1 MPYDVFISYASED
14 IAIAQELNDRLVNE
28 GFKVWFDKTR
38 LTPGFDWYKEIEH
51 GCENSRVVLPVLTPH
66 WKNSEWTKFE
76 TYGAEA
82 VFPILFEGL
91 WSDVSTPPLERFQA
105 EMVDMNKKEGADWPR
120 LISDIH
126 RVMESQL
133 PEKASHLTH
142 IHYRANPFFTGREID
157 LIKIHEELHT
167 KPIPGLTTGRVRA
180 ITAMGGAGKT
190 TLVREYVEKFWR
202 CYSQM
207 LWVDCRIGMERE
219 FAHIHDILFPERKDI
234 GLKDDDKANSALNEL
249 NSDIS
254 RLLILD
260 NADGLEEAVIDWV
273 PTTGACHTLITSRF
287 SSFGAAIETIH
298 LFLLDKSH
306 SVELLKKRTKRE
318 VKGAELVSCE
328 ALVEQL
334 GYLPLALE
342 QAGAFI
348 FQQGDYFGFG
358 DYLLEYEKSK
368 NELLDIKVLGSNMY
382 PDSVITTWN
391 STISKLSPTGRAILH
406 LLSYLAPI
414 PMLVEHLIKVTA
426 IICDHAE
433 KFYSSSSLKENIGK
447 TLWLRNELAKL
458 KAYSMI
464 EYDGHSFSMH
474 PLLQV
479 VEQITDS
486 PEQINITWNQA
497 AEILIEIAPPASWA
511 DDCRL
516 RWSLI
521 NDKLWSSILSHISN
535 LEKIIL
541 QRDQN
546 KKQIIIVPDTFKYLQ
561 INALASQNQFSDAL
575 EIGTNLEENL
585 KWKEKN
591 NVIFNLQVEEAI
603 AYLFKQGKKYE
614 KSLEAF
620 TNLSLKCIE
629 NYGEMHRITF
639 RIRHNIA
646 CELERLKR
654 SEEAEKI
661 MLDVLEKRKKELG
674 EFDYD
679 TITSIHDHGWLL
691 NNSDTR
697 WKEAEPLFQLALEQW
712 KKTLGLENP
721 DTRIASENL
730 VRLLLKKG
738 DFAQAEKIQRDL
750 LAGTEAILGKDHIE
764 CYGLK
769 HNLALYIHNNGR
781 FEEAYQIILEVVN
794 GYRMYLTPDHRNM
807 LTSLQDM
814 GTVLGHL
821 NRYEEGLSYL
831 LEALSGYEKTQ
842 NPDSADIL
850 MTLGNIAYLLDKAGR
865 KEEAKPYHLRV
876 IRSKIKNNNLDSSQ
890 LREVASD
897 CYSIGDYDLA
907 ESLLKKVLLD
917 EFEISSTYCNL
928 ARIYLMMNKIDDAIE
943 NIQKAMEHRI
953 HAKSYVLARIIW
965 FSILFRYLK
974 KPFGDKST
982 VSLKTVLIDE
992 NAFNPWNMQPVLDHI
1007 RPQITEY
1014 QHAFL
1019 SALVDAMS
1027 KKDNLEKLN
1036 EFTEWRNAKP
1046 DEIGLL
1052 N

>member
-14 IAIAQELNDRLVNE
+14 IAFAQELNDHLVTE
-28 GFKVWFDKTR
+28 GFKVWFDKAR
-38 LTPGFDWYKEIEH
+38 LSPGFDWYKEIEQ
-51 GCENSRVVLPVLTPH
+51 GCENSRVVLPVMTPR

-82 VFPILFEGL
+82 VFPMLFEGL

-105 EMVDMNKKEGADWPR
+105 EMMDMNKIGGPDWPR
-120 LISDIH
+120 LISDIR
-126 RVMESQL
+126 RVRESQL

-142 IHYRANPFFTGREID
+142 IHYRANPYFTGRELD

-219 FAHIHDILFPERKDI
+219 FAHIHEILFPERKDI
-234 GLKDDDKANSALNEL
+234 GLKDEDKANSALNEL

-260 NADGLEEAVIDWV
+260 NADGLEEAVINWV
-273 PTTGACHTLITSRF
+273 PPTGACHTLITSRF

-306 SVELLKKRTKRE
+306 SVDLLKKRTKRE
-318 VKGAELVSCE
+318 VKDADLISCE
-328 ALVEQL
+328 ILAEQL

-348 FQQGDYFGFG
+348 FEQGKYFGFA

-406 LLSYLAPI
+406 LSSYLAPI
-414 PMLVEHLIKVTA
+414 PISVEHLVKVSG

-433 KFYSSSSLKENIGK
+433 KFYNSSSLKENIGK
-447 TLWLRNELAKL
+447 TFWIRNELAKL

-464 EYDGHSFSMH
+464 EYDGNSYSMH

-486 PEQINITWNQA
+486 PEQINLTWNQA
-497 AEILIEIAPPASWA
+497 AEILSRIAPPASWA

-516 RWSLI
+516 RWSLT
-521 NDKLWSSILSHISN
+521 NDKLWSSILSHIST
-535 LEKIIL
+535 LEKIS
-541 QRDQN
+541 N
-546 KKQIIIVPDTFKYLQ
+546 KKQIITVPDTFRYLHL
-561 INALASQNQFSDAL
+561 NALASQNQFSEAL
-575 EIGTNLEENL
+575 EIGANLAQNLNGKENT
-585 KWKEKN
+585 
-591 NVIFNLQVEEAI
+591 NVIFNLEVEEAI
-603 AYLFKQGKKYE
+603 AYLYKQRKEYE
-614 KSLEAF
+614 KSLDAF
-620 TNLSLKCIE
+620 TKLSMGCIE
-629 NYGEMHRITF
+629 NYGEMHRITL

-646 CELERLKR
+646 CELERLGR

-691 NNSDTR
+691 NNSDIR

-721 DTRIASENL
+721 DTRIASQNL
-730 VRLLLKKG
+730 AGLLQKKG
-738 DFAQAEKIQRDL
+738 EFGQAEQIQRDL
-750 LAGTEAILGKDHIE
+750 LTGTEAILGKDHID
-764 CYGLK
+764 CFGLK
-769 HNLALYIHNNGR
+769 HNLSLFIFNNGR
-781 FEEAYQIILEVVN
+781 YAEALPIIEEVVE
-794 GYRMYLTPDHRNM
+794 GYRKNLPPDHRDM
-807 LTSLQDM
+807 LTAMQDLGTILGSLK
-814 GTVLGHL
+814 
-821 NRYEEGLSYL
+821 RYS
-831 LEALSGYEKTQ
+831 EAEPILRDALAGYEKTQ
-842 NPDSADIL
+842 GYEAKDTIRTVDNLAC
-850 MTLGNIAYLLDKAGR
+850 LLENMDR
-865 KEEAKPYHLRV
+865 KEEAKPLR
-876 IRSKIKNNNLDSSQ
+876 IRIINQAISKKDVSAFE
-890 LREVASD
+890 LREAASNS
-897 CYSIGDYDLA
+897 YTLGDYTLA
-907 ESLLKKVLLD
+907 ESLLIRVLSD
-917 EFEISSTYCNL
+917 GFEISSTYCNL
-928 ARIYLMMNKIDDAIE
+928 ARIYLITDRLQDSINNIEKAYEQLKGAKEYVIARVLWFKIAFGYINKTIKAKYLENLKAIL
-943 NIQKAMEHRI
+943 QDGKA
-953 HAKSYVLARIIW
+953 
-965 FSILFRYLK
+965 
-974 KPFGDKST
+974 T
-982 VSLKTVLIDE
+982 
-992 NAFNPWNMQPVLDHI
+992 NPWSMQPVLDHVK
-1007 RPQITEY
+1007 PQVTEH
-1014 QHAFL
+1014 QHALL
-1019 SALVDAMS
+1019 SAMVAAMS
-1027 KKDNLEKLN
+1027 DKQNLDKLN
-1036 EFTEWRNAKP
+1036 EFEEWRDAKP
-1046 DEIGLL
+1046 EEID
-1052 N
+1052 